1 MILYR
6 KKLTETSN
14 IMDTRQ
20 IKALMKDFDE
30 SSLSRLK
37 IEKEGFSVEF
47 EKATVATAA
56 PVQQVVAAAPAAQQQ
71 QAAPT
76 TTPAASEAPAAL
88 ADNCEYI
95 LSPMVG
101 TFYEAPSPD
110 SPPFVK
116 VGDVVKKGQTLAI
129 LEAMKIMN
137 ELEADFDCKIVEI
150 LVKNGQAVEYDMPL
164 FAVERV

>member
-1 MILYR
+1 
-6 KKLTETSN
+6 
-14 IMDTRQ
+14 MDTRQ

-37 IEKEGFSVEF
+37 IEREGFVVEM
-47 EKATVATAA
+47 EKATVATA
-56 PVQQVVAAAPAAQQQ
+56 VAAAPAPAAVA
-71 QAAPT
+71 AAPVAT
-76 TTPAASEAPAAL
+76 TETATEAPASTHTG
-88 ADNCEYI
+88 DFI

-164 FAVERV
+164 FAVERI